1 MTWAAVL
8 RFWPALPVLLL
19 GIWTARLD
27 HLRSTYR
34 EQLIECRF
42 GRQVDRVSGER
53 DAAKTEASFAKQRA
67 DAAETYAQSAQARE
81 PLIVR
86 STNTVREYAQTDAG
100 RAQCLGADRVHGI
113 DEFSA
118 ALFAGHPTRT
128 GSGYAGMPADTNS
141 TPTGR

>member
-1 MTWAAVL
+1 MTWAAAL

-19 GIWTARLD
+19 GIWAARLD

-34 EQLIECRF
+34 EQLIECRSA
-42 GRQVDRVSGER
+42 RQVDRVSGER
-53 DAAKTEASFAKQRA
+53 DVAKAEAGFAKQRA

-100 RAQCLGADRVHGI
+100 RAQCLGPDRVHGI

-118 ALFAGHPTRT
+118 ALFAGHPAGT
-128 GSGYAGMPADTNS
+128 GSGDAGVPADTHA